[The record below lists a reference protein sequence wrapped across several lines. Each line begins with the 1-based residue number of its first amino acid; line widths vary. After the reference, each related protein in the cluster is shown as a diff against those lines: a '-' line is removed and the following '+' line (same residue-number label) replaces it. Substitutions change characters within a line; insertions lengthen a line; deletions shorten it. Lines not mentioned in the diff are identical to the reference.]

1 MQIQEQKQGAVT
13 VLRPIGP
20 LTANDA
26 VQLRQR
32 MMEVRRASLGRLVLD
47 VSAVPYADS
56 RGLEAMLDVHD
67 ELIKAGQS
75 LKLCSVND
83 TLREVLTLTELY
95 QQFEHFEDCGS
106 AVRSFL

>member
-1 MQIQEQKQGAVT
+1 M
-13 VLRPIGP
+13 LRPIGP
-20 LTANDA
+20 LIAADA
-26 VQLRQR
+26 AQFRQR
-32 MMEVRRASLGRLVLD
+32 MMEVRRVSLGRLVLD

-95 QQFEHFEDCGS
+95 QQFEHFEDPGS